1 MTTSLRPIKKED
13 IAAILEIE
21 KQSFPE
27 PYSEAVFQ
35 DELKI
40 TCSNLWV
47 AEVDSQLA
55 GYIDFWIIHDEIE
68 LISIA
73 VHPQFRRQHV
83 GEALMNQ
90 MIQMAQTKNIHI
102 IYLDVRESNLGAQAL
117 YERFGFKR
125 VGVRKRYYKNN
136 HENALIM
143 VKEL

>member
-1 MTTSLRPIKKED
+1 MTLSLRPIKKED
-13 IAAILEIE
+13 IPAILEIE

-47 AEVDSQLA
+47 AEINSQLA
-55 GYIDFWIIHDEIE
+55 GYIDFWIIHDEVE

-73 VHPQFRRQHV
+73 VHPNFRRQHIA
-83 GEALMNQ
+83 ETLMNQ

-102 IYLDVRESNLGAQAL
+102 IYLDVRESNLAAKSL
-117 YERFGFKR
+117 YERFGFKQ